1 MSDAD
6 APPSPAVPRLELGMS
21 SESSFI
27 WQKCKSNN
35 SDGEKTGAK
44 DTRSQLVGVVGGGV
58 VGLTGGW
65 SICQDCT
72 LRFYTDRSNVA
83 YQSVN

>member
-1 MSDAD
+1 MVGVSVSDAD

-44 DTRSQLVGVVGGGV
+44 DTRSQLVGVVAGRGGGAYW
-58 VGLTGGW
+58 GLEHLQRLHTAFLHR
-65 SICQDCT
+65 QK
-72 LRFYTDRSNVA
+72 
-83 YQSVN
+83 